1 MLLRSNAFTFQFDSL
16 TSFSV
21 IAGRF
26 DTNIQ
31 RPEGQPFWWFASR
44 RSRGCVEIWGFGL
57 QGIFC
62 KLPAGEVAVL

>member
-1 MLLRSNAFTFQFDSL
+1 MLFRTAVFTVQFIDL
-16 TSFSV
+16 TDFSV

-31 RPEGQPFWWFASR
+31 RPEKQPFWWFASR
-44 RSRGCVEIWGFGL
+44 RSQGCLELWGFGL

-62 KLPAGEVAVL
+62 KLPRGQVAVL

>member
-1 MLLRSNAFTFQFDSL
+1 MLLRSDTFTFQFNSL

-31 RPEGQPFWWFASR
+31 RPDGQPFWWFASR
-44 RSRGCVEIWGFGL
+44 RSQDCLELWGFGF

-62 KLPAGEVAVL
+62 KSPSGQVAVL

>member
-1 MLLRSNAFTFQFDSL
+1 MLFRTATFTVQFIDL
-16 TSFSV
+16 TDFSV

-31 RPEGQPFWWFASR
+31 RPEEQPSWWFASR
-44 RSRGCVEIWGFGL
+44 RSHGCLELWGFGF

-62 KLPAGEVAVL
+62 KLPPGEVAVL

>member
-1 MLLRSNAFTFQFDSL
+1 MLFRTAAFTVQFIDL
-16 TSFSV
+16 RDFSV

-31 RPEGQPFWWFASR
+31 RPEDQPFWWFASR
-44 RSRGCVEIWGFGL
+44 RAHGSLELWGFGF

-62 KLPAGEVAVL
+62 KLPSGAVAVL